1 MKVKYSIYDF
11 NKSLERIDD
20 ILDSSDYEYKEHK
33 GIPPEGSLTFK
44 NGFYVDITVVFV
56 DIRGSKELAEK
67 HTRPVLAKIYR
78 SYISEIIAVMK
89 GDSTINDI
97 FIEGD
102 GVWAV
107 FNTTTK
113 EDVQSVF
120 NTTAKLSSLVNALN
134 KKMLKKGYS
143 EIEVGIGIEDG
154 ETLYIKA
161 GYKDSGINEVVW
173 IGKIIG
179 ESAKLSGYGNRGLYD
194 NQIMVS
200 DRVYKM
206 LSENQQNLLK
216 WNSNRGCYHGDII
229 WTSYE

>member
-1 MKVKYSIYDF
+1 MKVTYSIYDF
-11 NKSLERIDD
+11 NKSLERIDN
-20 ILDSSDYEYKEHK
+20 ILNSSDNEYIKHK
-33 GIPPEGSLTFK
+33 GLPPEGSLTFK

-56 DIRGSKELAEK
+56 DIRGSKELAKK

-78 SYISEIIAVMK
+78 SYISEVIAVMK

-113 EDVQSVF
+113 DDVQTVF
-120 NTTAKLSSLVNALN
+120 NTTAKLSSLINALN

>member
-78 SYISEIIAVMK
+78 SYISEVIAIMK
-89 GDSTINDI
+89 GNSTINNI

-102 GVWAV
+102 GIWAV
-107 FNTTTK
+107 FNTKTNKEVETVFSTTSK
-113 EDVQSVF
+113 I
-120 NTTAKLSSLVNALN
+120 SSLINALN

-161 GYKDSGINEVVW
+161 GHKDSGINEVVW
-173 IGKIIG
+173 IGKVIG
-179 ESAKLSGYGNRGLYD
+179 ESAKFSDYGNRILLD
-194 NQIMVS
+194 KQTMVS
-200 DRVYKM
+200 TRVYKM
-206 LSENQQNLLK
+206 LNKN
-216 WNSNRGCYHGDII
+216 
-229 WTSYE
+229 